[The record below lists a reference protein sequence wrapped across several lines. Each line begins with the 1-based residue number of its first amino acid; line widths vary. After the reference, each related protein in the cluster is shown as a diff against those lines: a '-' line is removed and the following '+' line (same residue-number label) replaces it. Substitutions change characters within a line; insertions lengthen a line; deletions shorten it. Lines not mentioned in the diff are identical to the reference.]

1 MADRRAGPACIL
13 AVAMSETT
21 TVQLRPRGTLTL
33 PTSVREK
40 YGLADGDAVDV
51 VDLDGVLLLV
61 PRELA
66 VPRLAA
72 EMERLRRKARV
83 SLKAL
88 GGPTR
93 ES

>member
-1 MADRRAGPACIL
+1 
-13 AVAMSETT
+13 MSETT
-21 TVQLRPRGTLTL
+21 TIQLRPRGALTL
-33 PTSVREK
+33 PPAVRAK

-72 EMERLRRKARV
+72 EMEKLRRKARV

-88 GGPTR
+88 GGPAR
-93 ES
+93 ED

>member
-1 MADRRAGPACIL
+1 M
-13 AVAMSETT
+13 T
-21 TVQLRPRGTLTL
+21 TVQLRPRGTFTL
-33 PTSVREK
+33 PPSVRAK

-51 VDLDGVLLLV
+51 VDLDGVLLRV
-61 PRELA
+61 PKELA

-72 EMERLRRKARV
+72 EMEKMRRKARV

-88 GGPTR
+88 GGPAR